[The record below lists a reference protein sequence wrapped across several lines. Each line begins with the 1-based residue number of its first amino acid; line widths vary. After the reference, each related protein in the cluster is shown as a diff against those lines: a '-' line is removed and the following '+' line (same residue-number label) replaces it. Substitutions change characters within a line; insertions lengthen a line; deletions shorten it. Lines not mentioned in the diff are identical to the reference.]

1 MNGPLVWLYAGVLGA
16 FLGSFANVVVHRL
29 PRGGSVAW
37 PRSRCPTCG
46 HPLSAAELVPLVS
59 WLVLRGRCRHCGAAI
74 SPRYPIVEAL
84 AAAGFVGLAIVTP
97 LPAGL
102 AVALVLGAAWTVL
115 LSVAFIDLA
124 HAEIPDVLTLPPLA
138 AALAAAA
145 AFGGA
150 RPVGP
155 SLPDLAGA
163 AWGAAFAAGVL
174 VLVDRVGS
182 LALRRGRDTRERLW
196 PLGFDQVAV
205 AAVGGAVGGLAVG
218 LLAAAASTA
227 ANLASR
233 RTLRL
238 GEPVAWGLWLAALL
252 ASPVG
257 IGPVD
262 AVAGSLAAAGA
273 VALAGGA
280 VWWVV
285 DLRAGARG
293 GAPPTDPPTAD
304 PPSAGPDD
312 ETDNG
317 TDDGADEPVAMG
329 FGDVK
334 LAGLLGALLGV
345 QGAAVALLAAVAV
358 GAIVGVVHRL
368 AGGGRAIPF
377 GPWLVVGGVIAF
389 VAADAAVAAYL
400 GWLGLR

>member
-1 MNGPLVWLYAGVLGA
+1 MNGPWVWAYAGILGA

-37 PRSRCPTCG
+37 PGSRCPTCD
-46 HPLSAAELVPLVS
+46 HPLSPRELVPLLS
-59 WLVLRGRCRHCGAAI
+59 WLALRGRCRHCGAPI
-74 SPRYPIVEAL
+74 SLRYPVVEAL
-84 AAAGFVGLAIVTP
+84 AAAGFVALAVATP
-97 LPAGL
+97 LPSGL
-102 AVALVLGAAWTVL
+102 GVALALGAIWIVL
-115 LSVAFIDLA
+115 LSVAFVDLA

-138 AALAAAA
+138 AALLAAA

-155 SLPDLAGA
+155 ALPDLTAA

-174 VLVDRVGS
+174 VLVDRLGG

-205 AAVGGAVGGLAVG
+205 AAVAGAAGGLAVG
-218 LLAAAASTA
+218 LLAAGASIA
-227 ANLASR
+227 VNLASR
-233 RTLRL
+233 RTLRVA
-238 GEPVAWGLWLAALL
+238 EPVAWTLWLAALL

-257 IGPVD
+257 VGPL
-262 AVAGSLAAAGA
+262 AAIAGSVGAAGT

-280 VWWVV
+280 VWWLV
-285 DLRAGARG
+285 DLRRDARG
-293 GAPPTDPPTAD
+293 GARGAPAP
-304 PPSAGPDD
+304 
-312 ETDNG
+312 
-317 TDDGADEPVAMG
+317 DDGADEPIAMG

-334 LAGLLGALLGV
+334 LAGLLGAVLGV

-358 GAIVGVVHRL
+358 GAVVGVAHRL

-377 GPWLVVGGVIAF
+377 GPWLVVGGL
-389 VAADAAVAAYL
+389 VALLVGDAAVAAYL